1 MYQTISQRKESII
14 YTFSIKRVKNNYKKK
29 ILKCIWSLRS
39 QKRGKFKYD
48 NSKNKITDWLT
59 QKLLR

>member
-39 QKRGKFKYD
+39 QKRVKFKYD
-48 NSKNKITDWLT
+48 NGKNKITDWLT